1 MIVADQLDVYEDPG
15 HGPDHGPGHGTQS
28 TAAKHKTNSE
38 RNKLF
43 LTSRNYGSLEKV
55 F

>member
-15 HGPDHGPGHGTQS
+15 HGPGPGHGTQS

-43 LTSRNYGSLEKV
+43 LTSRNYGSLENV